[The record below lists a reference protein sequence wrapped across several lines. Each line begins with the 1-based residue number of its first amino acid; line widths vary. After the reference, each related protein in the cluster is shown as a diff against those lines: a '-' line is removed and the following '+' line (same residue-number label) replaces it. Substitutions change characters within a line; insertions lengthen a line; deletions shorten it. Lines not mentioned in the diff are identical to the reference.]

1 MRAISPYLIVP
12 LLVVIAVVQST
23 VMSHLTIAGVKPD
36 LMLLVVI
43 SWSSLRG
50 AEEGI
55 LWGFIAGLSLDLV
68 SGAPF
73 GVSTLAML
81 IVSFLSG
88 LGEVNIFGTHIAL
101 PLTTVF
107 FATIFYDLLFLL
119 LLEVTGWSVVWFESF
134 IKLILPS
141 ALLNVALMPVIYW
154 AMRWLHRRTG
164 REQIGW

>member
-36 LMLLVVI
+36 LTLLVVI

-50 AEEGI
+50 AEEGV
-55 LWGFIAGLSLDLV
+55 LWGFIAGLSLDVV

-101 PLTTVF
+101 PLITVF
-107 FATIFYDLLFLL
+107 FATIFS
-119 LLEVTGWSVVWFESF
+119 TSF
-134 IKLILPS
+134 S
-141 ALLNVALMPVIYW
+141 SSC
-154 AMRWLHRRTG
+154 
-164 REQIGW
+164 

>member
-1 MRAISPYLIVP
+1 
-12 LLVVIAVVQST
+12 
-23 VMSHLTIAGVKPD
+23 MSHLTIAGVKPD
-36 LMLLVVI
+36 LTLLVVI

-50 AEEGI
+50 AEEGV
-55 LWGFIAGLSLDLV
+55 LWGFIAGLSLDVV

-141 ALLNVALMPVIYW
+141 ALLNVALMPVVYW